1 MMPWRSIPVALAL
14 GLVLVGGLQAQVVV
28 AAPSPSPSASASPSP
43 LPIRGVTADTQPNPS
58 GATHV
63 ERPPL
68 GGGGRR

>member
-1 MMPWRSIPVALAL
+1 MMPWRAIPVALAL
-14 GLVLVGGLQAQVVV
+14 GLVLVGGLKPEPAQ

-68 GGGGRR
+68 GGGRRR